1 MTFALL
7 LMHALMYTLKRA
19 LVNVLLRVLYENGKQ
34 RPQKDQ
40 STMTQNF
47 EIAVFEGDGIGPEIT
62 APTVEIL
69 KKLAAQSGGYTLSF
83 TDAPAGAA
91 HYAKTGESLPKTSL
105 DAARAA
111 DAILL
116 SAMGLPDVRYPD
128 GTEISPQ
135 IELRKILDLFAGVRP
150 VTVRAGQMGP
160 LTLPEGRDID
170 FVLIRESTEGLFYSQ
185 GAGEVTEDEA
195 RETLRITRKT
205 SEKLFKFAFNL
216 AQNRKD
222 QGRSKGEVTCVDK
235 ANVFRAFAFFR
246 ALFDAEAK
254 KHPELTANHAY
265 VDATAL
271 WMVQKPWDFDV
282 MVTEN
287 MFGDI
292 LSDLGAGL
300 MGGLGLA
307 PSADIGEDHAVFQPC
322 HGSAPDIAG
331 QGLANPFAMILS
343 AAMMLD
349 WLGTTHNNAAL
360 LADGKRLR
368 EAVEGIV
375 SSGTGLTRDLGGS
388 AGTAD
393 AAKSVEAALFT
404 PASTAAAS

>member
-1 MTFALL
+1 MTK
-7 LMHALMYTLKRA
+7 T
-19 LVNVLLRVLYENGKQ
+19 
-34 RPQKDQ
+34 
-40 STMTQNF
+40 F
-47 EIAVFEGDGIGPEIT
+47 EIAVFNGDGIGPEIM

-69 KKLAAQSGGYTLSF
+69 SALAEASDAYDLTF

-91 HYAKTGESLPKTSL
+91 HYAQTGVSLPESAMDT
-105 DAARAA
+105 ARRA

-116 SAMGLPDVRYPD
+116 SAMGLPDVRYAD

-135 IELRKILDLFAGVRP
+135 IDLRKALTLFAGVRP
-150 VTVRAGQMGP
+150 VTVKKGQHTP
-160 LTLPEGRDID
+160 LNMPADKEID
-170 FVLIRESTEGLFYSQ
+170 FVLIRESTEGLFHTQ
-185 GAGEVTEDEA
+185 GRGEVTQDEA
-195 RETLRITRKT
+195 RETLLITRDI
-205 SEKLFKFAFNL
+205 SEKLFRFAFDM
-216 AQNRKD
+216 AQTRKAS
-222 QGRSKGEVTCVDK
+222 GRGPGRVTCVDK

-246 ALFDAEAK
+246 EIFDTEAK
-254 KHPELTANHAY
+254 AYPDITSDHAY

-307 PSADIGEDHAVFQPC
+307 PSADIGLDHAVFQPC

-331 QGLANPFAMILS
+331 QGMANPFAMILS

-349 WLGTTHNNAAL
+349 WLGIKHDNAAMR
-360 LADGKRLR
+360 ADGTRLR
-368 EAVEGIV
+368 ETVERVVARGD
-375 SSGTGLTRDLGGS
+375 TLTRDIG
-388 AGTAD
+388 GTANTG
-393 AAKSVEAALFT
+393 EAARAVSDMLF
-404 PASTAAAS
+404 AS